1 MNKLV
6 QNYQQG
12 LRLEFIH
19 LYEHKFQNNIK
30 DTLDRF
36 CSCNIEAETISSV
49 FQCNPRKFHEWLN
62 EHWQIPPMTESK

>member
-12 LRLEFIH
+12 LRLEFID

-49 FQCNPRKFHEWLN
+49 FQCNPRKFHE
-62 EHWQIPPMTESK
+62 